1 MRFLH
6 RSLAVC
12 AALIALNGE
21 SSAQVDITTWQVNL
35 QHTGNNASETILTPG
50 NISSPGNFGLL
61 FSQSMDGMTFG
72 QPLLV
77 SGLTVA
83 GATHNVV
90 YAATEHCSLFAF
102 DADSNSGNNS
112 SPLWQ
117 ASLLPAGTV
126 PVPQSVVGSGD
137 IPIELGITTTPVIDT
152 GSSTIYIVS
161 KVQRTSDTTY
171 HQYLYAL
178 DLATGAAKFGSPVE
192 ITASFPGTSSDA
204 SGGSI
209 PFSPLHEHLRSAM
222 VLYDGIIY
230 LAYASH
236 SDTTPYHGE
245 ILGYDATKLTLVKS
259 FITTPNNGTPEGG
272 IWQSGASPA
281 VDSSGN
287 MYVAVGNGAWDQ
299 TSPSYGTNWGE
310 SMLKL
315 PTSGT
320 FDVSY
325 SNTLNWFTPNNW
337 QTLNNGDLDVGSGGL
352 TLLPDQSGPHQHILV
367 GAGKG
372 SVIYVVDRD
381 NMSGMNSPDGAIQEI
396 PDIGGNYNFA
406 TPAYYN
412 GYIYFSNSGGPLEQ
426 RAVGYNSA
434 DGSYISTTPT
444 TSTDVFNNKG
454 SSCFISSNGTT
465 NGIVWILDGS
475 GIRAYNA
482 TNVSGSPIY
491 TANATLPGNVSCQN
505 TKFSIPMVANGK
517 LYYTAYSGSGPYT
530 GHLLVYGLL
539 PTPAGSP
546 AAPSDAAASATSS
559 SSTAVTWTSHS
570 NDESG
575 FIINRSTSPTT
586 GFTKVGTA
594 GAGVTTYPDTGLSPL
609 TTYYY
614 QVMATNTDGTS
625 SATNVASATTFPSY
639 TENGLVA
646 FWRMD
651 ETGGGTVSDSTAA
664 SHTGTINGEAAIAT
678 GYINNGVNF
687 HGNGEASNIS
697 VADTSDLEFTA
708 AQSFT
713 VSAWI
718 NPSTVTGKEET
729 IIAKSRDT
737 GNYYGIWLNTSG
749 QWVFRGPGGDVTSG
763 STTVSQ
769 GTWTHVAV
777 VQNGAANTRT
787 IYVNGL
793 ATGSGAA
800 QAGNGT
806 GAFWMAQQNVSGSPE
821 SFVGTLD
828 EVRVYNRALAASE
841 ITNLMGPAVLDVQS
855 TQTHG
860 SAGVFGYTVWPFTA
874 KAVEPRKGSVVGA
887 YNLVMYFPTAVSGIT
902 ATLGIKGGGTPVG
915 KAGTV
920 SYDSTG
926 RTVTVPLTGVGNAQ
940 GLNVHLSGI
949 TPGGGTADIP
959 FNVLWGDVNADNI
972 VDSLIDPAIVQ
983 HNDTTVVAGST
994 YLYDLNCDGV
1004 VNATDN
1010 TLVTNAAG
1018 TSLGAQI
1025 PTDLAIYQP
1034 AVALSSNGGNTPDM
1048 AVDQS
1053 LISRW
1058 ESTQQVDPEW
1068 MYVNLGS
1075 VCTIQ
1080 TVILDWE
1087 NAAGE
1092 NYTIQ
1097 VANNSSGP
1105 WNTVQTITG
1114 NTTSGIHTYPSLNT
1128 TGQYV
1133 RMYGTMRDSNYGYS
1147 LLDFQVIGLSGTT
1160 GSSTIPTVNSATA
1173 ETATTGNAFSYQIA
1187 ATNSPTSFNATGLP
1201 AGLSVSTSTGLIS
1214 GTPTRTGTASVTI
1227 SATNASGTGSETLTI
1242 TVEAPFQ
1249 AWENL
1254 YFTSAQLANPAV
1266 SGPMVAPAGDGISN
1280 LMKYALNLNPNT
1292 GGVGGLPVESITST
1306 GGKQYLT
1313 LTYTQV
1319 IADTDLTYTVQ
1330 VSSDLA
1336 TWSSGSS
1343 DTSAPAVTN
1352 NSDGKTQTVVV
1363 QDLTAEGSAARRFIR
1378 LQVIQTQPPVAPN
1391 GEKVAVPP
1399 GSASRRSVGPV
1410 RKSQ

>member
-1 MRFLH
+1 MKFLH
-6 RSLAVC
+6 CPLAVC
-12 AALIALNGE
+12 AALIALACD

-35 QHTGNNASETILTPG
+35 QHTGNNASETVLTPG

-61 FSQSMDGMTFG
+61 FSQTMDGMTFG

-77 SGLTVA
+77 SGLTV
-83 GATHNVV
+83 GGTTHNVV

-102 DADSNSGNNS
+102 DADSNAGSNG

-117 ASLLPAGTV
+117 VSLLPAGTV

-137 IPIELGITTTPVIDT
+137 IPIELGITTTPVIDPS
-152 GSSTIYIVS
+152 SSTIYIVS

-192 ITASFPGTSSDA
+192 ITASFPGTSADA
-204 SGGSI
+204 AGGSI

-222 VLYDGIIY
+222 ALYNGVVY

-281 VDSSGN
+281 VDSEGN

-299 TSPSYGTNWGE
+299 TSPTYGTNWGE

-352 TLLPDQSGPHQHILV
+352 TLLPDQSGPHRHIMV

-381 NMSGMNSPDGAIQEI
+381 NLGGMNSPDGAIQEI
-396 PDIGGNYNFA
+396 PDIDGNYNFA

-412 GYIYFSNSGGPLEQ
+412 GCIYFSNAGGPLEQ
-426 RAVGYNSA
+426 RAVGYNAA

-444 TSTDVFNNKG
+444 TSADGFNNKG
-454 SSCFISSNGTT
+454 SSCFISSNGTN

-546 AAPSDAAASATSS
+546 AAPSNAAATATSA
-559 SSTAVTWTSHS
+559 SSTAVTWTSNS

-594 GAGVTTYPDTGLSPL
+594 GAGVTTYADTGLSPL

-614 QVMATNTDGTS
+614 QVMATNADGNS
-625 SATNVASATTFPSY
+625 SATNVASATTFPTY
-639 TENGLVA
+639 TEKGLVA

-651 ETGGGTVSDSTAA
+651 ETGGGTVSDSTARN
-664 SHTGTINGEAAIAT
+664 HTGTINGEAIIAT
-678 GYINNGVNF
+678 GFINNGVNF

-697 VADTSDLEFTA
+697 VADASDLEFTA
-708 AQSFT
+708 VQSFT

-749 QWVFRGPGGDVTSG
+749 QWVFRGPNGDVTSG
-763 STTVSQ
+763 SATVSQ
-769 GTWTHVAV
+769 GSWTHVAV
-777 VQNGAANTRT
+777 VQNGPANTRT
-787 IYVNGL
+787 IYVNGV
-793 ATGSGAA
+793 AAGSGAA

-806 GAFWMAQQNVSGSPE
+806 GAFWMAQQNVSGTPE

-841 ITNLMGPAVLDVQS
+841 ITNLMGPAILDVQS
-855 TQTHG
+855 SQAHG
-860 SAGVFGYTVWPFTA
+860 SAGTFGYTVWPFTA
-874 KAVEPRKGSVVGA
+874 KAIEPRKGATTGA
-887 YNLVMYFPTAVSGIT
+887 YNLVMYFPAAVSGIT
-902 ATLGIKGGGTPVG
+902 ASLTLPGGGTPVG
-915 KAGTV
+915 KAGAV

-926 RTVTVPLTGVGNAQ
+926 HLVTVPLTGVGNAQ
-940 GLNVHLSGI
+940 GLNVHLAGI
-949 TPGGGTADIP
+949 TPGSGTADIP

-972 VDSLIDPAIVQ
+972 VDSLLDPAIVQ
-983 HNDTTVVAGST
+983 NNYTTVVAGSN
-994 YLYDLNCDGV
+994 YLDDLNCDGV

-1018 TSLGAQI
+1018 TSLGAQL
-1025 PTDLAIYQP
+1025 PTDLALYQP
-1034 AVALSSNGGNTPDM
+1034 PTALSSNGGNTPNM
-1048 AVDQS
+1048 AFDQS
-1053 LISRW
+1053 LATRW
-1058 ESTQQVDPEW
+1058 ESAQGVDPEW
-1068 MYVNLGS
+1068 IYVNLGLI
-1075 VCTIQ
+1075 CTVQ
-1080 TVILDWE
+1080 TVILNWE

-1092 NYTIQ
+1092 NYLIQ
-1097 VANNSSGP
+1097 VSNDANS
-1105 WNTVQTITG
+1105 WTTVASVTG
-1114 NTTSGIHTYPSLNT
+1114 NTSSGVLTYPNLNA
-1128 TGQYV
+1128 TGKYV
-1133 RMYGTMRDSNYGYS
+1133 RMYGTMRDTQYGYS
-1147 LLDFQVIGLSGTT
+1147 LWDFQVIGLSGTAT
-1160 GSSTIPTVNSATA
+1160 GAIPTVNSATA
-1173 ETATTGNAFSYQIA
+1173 ETATTGNAFSYQIT
-1187 ATNSPTSFNATGLP
+1187 ATNSPTSFSATGLP
-1201 AGLSVSTSTGLIS
+1201 AGLSVNTGTGLIS
-1214 GTPTRTGTASVTI
+1214 GTPTQTGTASVSI
-1227 SATNASGTGSETLTI
+1227 GATNASGTGRATLTI
-1242 TVEAPFQ
+1242 TVETPFQ

-1254 YFTSAQLANPAV
+1254 YFTAAQQASAAV
-1266 SGPMVAPAGDGISN
+1266 SGPMATPAGDGISN

-1292 GGVGGLPVESITST
+1292 PGVGGLPVESITSA

-1313 LTYTQV
+1313 LTYIQV
-1319 IADTDLTYTVQ
+1319 IADTDITYTVQ
-1330 VSSDLA
+1330 VSGDLA
-1336 TWSSGSS
+1336 TWSSGSGN
-1343 DTSAPAVTN
+1343 TSTPSVTN
-1352 NSDGKTQTVVV
+1352 NPDGKTQTVVV
-1363 QDLTAEGSAARRFIR
+1363 QDLTAEGSAAKRFIR
-1378 LQVIQTQPPVAPN
+1378 LQVIKP
-1391 GEKVAVPP
+1391 
-1399 GSASRRSVGPV
+1399 
-1410 RKSQ
+1410 